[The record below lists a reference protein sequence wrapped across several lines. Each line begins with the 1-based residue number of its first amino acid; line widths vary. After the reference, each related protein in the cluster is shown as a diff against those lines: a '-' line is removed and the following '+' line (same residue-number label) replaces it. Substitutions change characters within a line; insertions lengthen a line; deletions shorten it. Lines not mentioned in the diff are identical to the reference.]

1 MGEQH
6 AQGDGG
12 IRKAGIADGVA
23 ETGGKIVVQPEHAA
37 LDQRQHAEGH
47 HQLADGGDAEAGF
60 LRHGDA
66 PQQARRAEAKRLV
79 RPGRAAQH
87 DAGAQRAI
95 LFQNGFQGQFEAQA
109 RFGRHAPVLAARENG
124 KAGERALGALAQ
136 NGQLLGGRVFQ
147 GSVPPFWT
155 GLVYPSIVMRRGRAV
170 NAKKIASTPCAD
182 IGFTV

>member
-6 AQGDGG
+6 AQGDGR

-37 LDQRQHAEGH
+37 LDQRQRAEGH

-87 DAGAQRAI
+87 DARAQRAI

-109 RFGRHAPVLAARENG
+109 RFG
-124 KAGERALGALAQ
+124 
-136 NGQLLGGRVFQ
+136 
-147 GSVPPFWT
+147 
-155 GLVYPSIVMRRGRAV
+155 
-170 NAKKIASTPCAD
+170 
-182 IGFTV
+182 